1 MLILAVEKSV
11 TLLTTTTK
19 LSHEEKR
26 VAFKHMHTNFGR
38 TALCLSGGATFA
50 YYHFGVV
57 KALLDANLLPD
68 VITGTSGGALIAALV
83 ATHTNDELK
92 ALLVPALAGKIDA
105 CAEPMTTWI
114 PRWWKT
120 GARFDSL
127 DWARRCS
134 WFTRGSM
141 TFREAYERTG
151 RILNVSCVPADPHSP
166 TLLLN
171 YLTSPGMYR
180 TPNLSHLPHHN

>member
-1 MLILAVEKSV
+1 LVADSRVVEKGVEILVNSKD
-11 TLLTTTTK
+11 LEP
-19 LSHEEKR
+19 EEKR
-26 VAFKHMHTNFGR
+26 TLFKRMHTNYGR
-38 TALCLSGGATFA
+38 TALCLSGGASFA

-57 KALLDANLLPD
+57 KALLDANLLPE
-68 VITGTSGGALIAALV
+68 VITGTSGGALVAALV
-83 ATHTNDELK
+83 ATRTNEELK
-92 ALLVPALAGKIDA
+92 KLLVPALAGRINA
-105 CAEPMTTWI
+105 CSEPITTWG

-166 TLLLN
+166 T
-171 YLTSPGMYR
+171 YV
-180 TPNLSHLPHHN
+180 LST